1 MAVREG
7 KPMAKNNSILVIVD
21 PTAQEQPAVARAAWL
36 AQKLKCKL
44 ELFICD
50 YDQYLAGE
58 RFFDTKALQKAR
70 AELLKRHLS
79 RLEKLAAPLRDK
91 GITVTCDTAWDHP
104 LHEGIL
110 RKIEAAK
117 ARLVVKDTHYHSAI
131 RRSLFSNTD
140 WHVIRDCK
148 SPLWLVKP
156 SDHVEIS
163 TLLAAVDPVHERD
176 KPAKLDHRILDAAEE
191 IRAAIDGSLH
201 VVHAFDPAPIYAVST
216 DAMSFPITEPINDAV
231 DALRTEHQAAMDDL
245 VKQHQ
250 PAPKSTRVIEG
261 ETREVLVGA
270 VDELDADVVV
280 IGAVSRGALKRL
292 ALGST
297 AERVLDFVPCDLLI
311 VKPA

>member
-1 MAVREG
+1 
-7 KPMAKNNSILVIVD
+7 MAKSDSILAIVD

-36 AQKLKCKL
+36 AQKLGCNL
-44 ELFICD
+44 ELFICE

-58 RFFDTKALQKAR
+58 RFFDTKALEKAR
-70 AELLKRHLS
+70 SGLLSRHLA
-79 RLEKLAAPLRDK
+79 RLEKLAGPLRAE
-91 GITVTCDTAWDHP
+91 GIKVACTTAWDHP

-110 RKIEAAK
+110 RKIETAK
-117 ARLVVKDTHYHSAI
+117 PKLVVKDTHYHSAI
-131 RRSLFSNTD
+131 RRSVFSNTD
-140 WHVIRDCK
+140 WQVIRDCK
-148 SPLWLVKP
+148 TPLWLVKP
-156 SDHVEIS
+156 SDRAEIT
-163 TLLAAVDPVHERD
+163 TLLAAVDPVHDRD
-176 KPAKLDHRILDAAEE
+176 KPAKLDHHILDAAEE
-191 IRAAIDGSLH
+191 IRAAIGGKLH

-231 DALRTEHQAAMDDL
+231 MALRAQHQAAIDDL
-245 VKQHQ
+245 AKAHQ
-250 PAPKSTRVIEG
+250 LANDSVRVIDG

-311 VKPA
+311 VKPAQT